1 MARGTLPLLSRRFG
15 TPRAAALVLV
25 ILTGLAAFCIAAGPS
40 AFISLT
46 RIEAG
51 YQVGSVH
58 HAARDLGGSSQESWG
73 SWLGPPAATPD
84 PRLTSGAVP
93 GFGAIYDDLAANHAA
108 WPESARAI
116 IEPGSIALQSDNYR
130 ANRADVGMTDLLTE
144 IRFTIDP
151 EWENRVRLV
160 EGQWPVPVDPERVDT
175 VGPDWMPDPEDWLG
189 QITTW
194 RTHIQIALVKSVAER
209 VSWSVGETR
218 SVQLIRG
225 ITDEFNIPPAHVTLV
240 GVVELN
246 DPDDLAWWELPRVN
260 PTEMLSDNRTIVMAA
275 FVAPE
280 IISQD
285 HPGAM
290 FGFENLYVW
299 YPVTGDPVPS
309 LDTEQLLADFDQVL
323 ANPID
328 LRGVKIQLSSATA
341 AALADSLARVD
352 STAAVLGIAVS
363 GPVAVSLALIAVASG
378 LVLRRRA
385 SADRLLSGRGLSL
398 GRQRLLLAL
407 EGLLLGLPVVIVAVV
422 VARLVTVEDAGWV
435 PDAIAIAVGFTPA
448 LALLTTAAD
457 PLARTSRATDLGAPP
472 RGRAWI
478 RLTAEIIVWM
488 LALGAAALMIT
499 RGDSQGAHPL
509 VVLAPVLVAA
519 AVGLLAVRLYPVAV
533 RGVLAASRRWKGP
546 IGLVGAVRTLRDPI
560 VGGVAVLAVIVVVA
574 TVAFSATMLT
584 TMQRGADAAGA
595 QAAGGDLR
603 VTGPSFNA
611 NLVVAV
617 DQVPGVAAVATIANV
632 NAVELRGVET
642 RNISLV
648 VLDPETVAKVQAGLP
663 GGLDAKRATSLE
675 SELEVGILL
684 GTELAAKVEGE
695 SLTIKSVPVT
705 ATGEVSS
712 VLGMTLAGDWAVI
725 SVAGFERIFGS
736 SPVARNLLI
745 RLDDEIRATG
755 NAAAPQAHGG
765 TDVANVM
772 ADVVAVVN
780 NSHSMT
786 NYWQHRARIAGS
798 PAVISL
804 QTSLLVALGLSV
816 LLAAVAIMLLA
827 GVTRENRARTAALL
841 STLGVDRRQ
850 QTGIVAW
857 EFVPIVA
864 AGLVAGG
871 VLGALIPW
879 LAVTGVN
886 LRPFTA
892 GRAQPALSVEP
903 FLLASMGV
911 VALAAIGFVVA
922 LEVWRARSVPVVDV
936 LRSEEHG

>member
-1 MARGTLPLLSRRFG
+1 M
-15 TPRAAALVLV
+15 
-25 ILTGLAAFCIAAGPS
+25 
-40 AFISLT
+40 
-46 RIEAG
+46 
-51 YQVGSVH
+51 
-58 HAARDLGGSSQESWG
+58 
-73 SWLGPPAATPD
+73 
-84 PRLTSGAVP
+84 P

-108 WPESARAI
+108 WPESARTI
-116 IEPGSIALQSDNYR
+116 IEPGSAALQSDNYQ
-130 ANRADVGMTDLLTE
+130 ANRADLGMMDLGTV

-175 VGPDWMPDPEDWLG
+175 VDPDWVPDPDDYLG
-189 QITTW
+189 QLTTW

-209 VSWSVGETR
+209 VNWSVGESR
-218 SVQLIRG
+218 PVQLRHG
-225 ITDEFNIPPAHVTLV
+225 ITNEFNIPPAHVTLV

-246 DPDDLAWWELPRVN
+246 DRDDLAWWEIPRVN
-260 PTEMLSDNRTIVMAA
+260 PTEMLADNQTIVMAA

-280 IISQD
+280 LVTRD
-285 HPGAM
+285 APGERIR
-290 FGFENLYVW
+290 FETLYVW
-299 YPVTGDPVPS
+299 YPVTGEPVPS
-309 LDTEQLLADFDQVL
+309 LDTEQLLADFKQVL
-323 ANPID
+323 AEPID
-328 LRGVKIQLSSATA
+328 IRGSKISLGSATDE
-341 AALADSLARVD
+341 ALADSLARVD

-407 EGLLLGLPVVIVAVV
+407 EGLLLGLPVAIVAVV

-488 LALGAAALMIT
+488 LALGAAALMIM
-499 RGDSQGAHPL
+499 RGDSQGAHLL

-546 IGLVGAVRTLRDPI
+546 IGLVGAARTLRDPI
-560 VGGVAVLAVIVVVA
+560 IGGVAVLAVIVVVA

-611 NLVVAV
+611 DLVAAV
-617 DQVPGVAAVATIANV
+617 EQVPGVAAVTTISNV
-632 NAVELRGVET
+632 NAVELTGAET

-648 VLDPETVAKVQAGLP
+648 VLDPQQVATVQAGLL
-663 GGLDAKRATSLE
+663 GGFNPATTPALASDPE
-675 SELEVGILL
+675 VELLL
-684 GTELAAKVEGE
+684 GTELAKKVEGQ
-695 SLTIKSVPVT
+695 SLTIKGVPVT
-705 ATGEVSS
+705 AVGEIST

-725 SVAGFERIFGS
+725 STAGYERIFGS
-736 SPVARNLLI
+736 IPVARNLLV
-745 RLDDEIRATG
+745 RLDDEIRESG
-755 NAAAPQAHGG
+755 NAAPPQAHGG
-765 TDVANVM
+765 PEVADVM

-780 NSHSMT
+780 NPHSMT

-798 PAVISL
+798 PAVVSL
-804 QTSLLVALGLSV
+804 QTSLLVALGFSV

-892 GRAQPALSVEP
+892 GRAQPALSAEP

-922 LEVWRARSVPVVDV
+922 LEVGRARSVPVVDV